1 MSEKGSLARQLY
13 SEEGDNML
21 EKKAGELRQKT
32 FETIYHAGGG
42 HYGGSLSAIE
52 IMTVLYYD
60 AMKLRPQ
67 EPEWEERD
75 RFILC
80 KGHAGPPLYVIL
92 ADQGFISSDRLE
104 ELDKNGGSLPK
115 HVDRLKVQGIDYSSG
130 PLGQGLSVACGMAS
144 AAKLDKKDLYV
155 YALMG
160 DGELDEGQ
168 VWEAAM
174 TASHYQ
180 LDHLIAIVDR
190 NRNQI
195 DGSTETV
202 MALEPLEEKWKAFG
216 WNVQVVDGHDTKALK
231 SAIET
236 AKAAKG
242 KPNVIIAN
250 TIKGKGI
257 SFMENQYTWHS
268 GQITQEQFQQGLK
281 DLEGRCE
288 G

>member
-1 MSEKGSLARQLY
+1 
-13 SEEGDNML
+13 ML
-21 EKKAGELRQKT
+21 NQKAAELRRKT

-52 IMTVLYYD
+52 IMTTLYYG
-60 AMKLRPQ
+60 AMRVRPQ
-67 EPEWEERD
+67 EPNWPDRD

-92 ADQGFISSDRLE
+92 ADLGFIAPERLA
-104 ELDKNGGSLPK
+104 ELDQNGGSLPK

-144 AAKLDKKDLYV
+144 AARLDGKDLYV
-155 YALMG
+155 YALLG

-174 TASHYQ
+174 TAAHYR

-195 DGSTETV
+195 DGTTEQV
-202 MALEPLEEKWKAFG
+202 MALEPLPEKWAAFG
-216 WNVQVVDGHDTKALK
+216 WHVQVVDGHDTAALQA
-231 SAIET
+231 AIDA
-236 AKAAKG
+236 AKAEKG
-242 KPNVIIAN
+242 VPSVILAD

-257 SFMENQYTWHS
+257 SFMENQYKWHS
-268 GQITQEQFQQGLK
+268 GQITEEQYAQGLR
-281 DLEGRCE
+281 DLEGR
-288 G
+288 

>member
-1 MSEKGSLARQLY
+1 
-13 SEEGDNML
+13 ML
-21 EKKAGELRQKT
+21 ENKAHELRKKT
-32 FETIYHAGGG
+32 FETIYKAGGG
-42 HYGGSLSAIE
+42 HFGGSLSAIE
-52 IMTVLYYD
+52 IMTTLYYGV
-60 AMKLRPQ
+60 MNVRP
-67 EPEWEERD
+67 EDPNWPDRD
-75 RFILC
+75 RFVLC

-92 ADQGFISSDRLE
+92 ADKGFIDPARLD

-174 TASHYQ
+174 TAGHYK
-180 LDHLIAIVDR
+180 LDNLIAFVDR
-190 NRNQI
+190 NMNQI
-195 DGSTETV
+195 DGTTEQV
-202 MALEPLEEKWKAFG
+202 MTLEPLPAKWEAFG
-216 WNVQVVDGHDTKALK
+216 WNVQVVDGHDTN
-231 SAIET
+231 AILAAVEK

-242 KPNVIIAN
+242 KPNMIICN

-257 SFMENQYTWHS
+257 SFMENQYKWHS
-268 GQITQEQFQQGLK
+268 GQITEEQFQQGLL
-281 DLEGRCE
+281 DLEGR
-288 G
+288 